1 MDHVTDLA
9 PGMANA
15 SEPLEGVATAGQ
27 PRKEDLEKLAG
38 AGYGAVVDLRASGEE
53 RGFDE
58 AEAVGALGMEY
69 VNLPVT
75 TETPDDATFGRF
87 REVMKDARR
96 RPVLVH
102 CGSANRVGALL
113 LPHLILDRG
122 KSPQEAV
129 EEARRV
135 GLRSAALEGA
145 ALRYAERRGRGEE
158 QGG

>member
-15 SEPLEGVATAGQ
+15 SQPLEGVATAGQ
-27 PRKEDLEKLAG
+27 PEREDLEKLAK
-38 AGYGAVVDLRASGEE
+38 AGYEAVVDLRAPGEP

-75 TETPDDATFGRF
+75 TEGPDEGTFERF
-87 REVMKDARR
+87 REVVKDARH

-113 LPHLILDRG
+113 LPHLILDEG
-122 KSPQEAV
+122 KAPEEAV

-135 GLRSAALEGA
+135 GLRSDALEQA
-145 ALRYAERRGRGEE
+145 ALRYAERRGQEEE
-158 QGG
+158 QGE